1 VTLDDGGMRLQLG
14 AKPFLFPLLDRFGFG
29 HTTEMGNRRGSD
41 SWFLCCSL
49 RQCVSSFVSFDVLM
63 SRGPEYLDVVVS
75 RVVEESEC

>member
-1 VTLDDGGMRLQLG
+1 MMVGCDLQLG

-63 SRGPEYLDVVVS
+63 TVAF
-75 RVVEESEC
+75 EEAWWTEVGQVA